1 MANAFHYSIGRKF
14 IQAVSGAFL
23 IIFLLLHATI
33 NFFSVIDSF
42 TGKFGVVANDDKLF
56 SAGDGLFQLGCDFMS
71 TPVITIMVP
80 VLALGFLIHI
90 GYGIYLSYYNMRA
103 RGGVKRYEVAS
114 KAKADSWASTNM
126 LVLGIV
132 ILGIVFFHL
141 THFWADMQLKEF
153 TGGEAVLVLFVLEL
167 DHVLPPLEPQ
177 FDHLL
182 HAGVPLNGVVH
193 LLGGVSE
200 IARQGAHDLGVVVQE
215 GHAAGQAGVLEDLP
229 CGFEI
234 GEFLLVVPQSGVA
247 HEIGDAVVQELGV
260 HHGDHFG
267 VEVLEIGEF
276 FLVQF
281 LDHPLV
287 HHFSDEVVRG
297 DDDVIS
303 CSARLELGEHHFI
316 GVEDVLLD
324 DAVVFLFEA
333 FQQFRGE
340 VVRPGVDVE
349 NLFSSAA
356 CECHGRKHKNEKEQD
371 WGFGFHFP

>member
-90 GYGIYLSYYNMRA
+90 GYGIYLSYYNMKA

-153 TGGEAVLVLFVLEL
+153 TGGEAENPYLLLTTVFGSLFNLIVYLVWFVA
-167 DHVLPPLEPQ
+167 VWY
-177 FDHLL
+177 HLC
-182 HAGVPLNGVVH
+182 H
-193 LLGGVSE
+193 
-200 IARQGAHDLGVVVQE
+200 
-215 GHAAGQAGVLEDLP
+215 
-229 CGFEI
+229 GFWSMFQTV
-234 GEFLLVVPQSGVA
+234 GWSGSVWMK
-247 HEIGDAVVQELGV
+247 
-260 HHGDHFG
+260 
-267 VEVLEIGEF
+267 
-276 FLVQF
+276 
-281 LDHPLV
+281 
-287 HHFSDEVVRG
+287 
-297 DDDVIS
+297 
-303 CSARLELGEHHFI
+303 RLKVI
-316 GVEDVLLD
+316 GVIVATIICLMFVTV
-324 DAVVFLFEA
+324 AVNA
-333 FQQFRGE
+333 YIM
-340 VVRPGVDVE
+340 
-349 NLFSSAA
+349 A
-356 CECHGRKHKNEKEQD
+356 
-371 WGFGFHFP
+371 